1 MDKTTRKMLGA
12 AAAHPNIAFIKYWGN
27 IDDDL
32 RLAANDSIS
41 MNLAALETATS
52 VEFIEDDSLA
62 SDQLFIN
69 DTRIVQDA
77 FDRVSKFIDIARNM
91 AGIDLPAKVE
101 SFTNFPMGAGIASS
115 AAAFAA
121 LSLATAEAA
130 GLEYS
135 PEFLS
140 RYARR
145 GSGSACRSIPSGF
158 VEWKAGNTDET
169 SYATSFADVTH
180 WNLVDCIAIIDEDHK
195 PVGSTAGH
203 ALAQTSVLQQARLDD
218 TPRRFE
224 ACKQAILDKDF
235 ERFAE
240 VVEQDSTIMHAVM
253 MTSNPSLFYWAPT
266 SVHLMKVIPNLRR
279 SGIPVCFTLDAGPN
293 VHAITTQDYAK
304 TVEETLHSVDGVKTV
319 IKSKVGGGTHLR
331 IKK

>member
-1 MDKTTRKMLGA
+1 MDKDNRKLLGA

-52 VEFIEDDSLA
+52 VEFVEDGSLA

-69 DTRIVQDA
+69 DTRIVQGA
-77 FDRVSKFIDIARNM
+77 LDRVSHFIDIARNM
-91 AGIDLPAKVE
+91 AGIDLPVKVE

-121 LSLATAEAA
+121 LALATAEAA
-130 GLEYS
+130 GLDYS

-145 GSGSACRSIPSGF
+145 GSGSACRSIPGGF
-158 VEWKAGNTDET
+158 VEWRAGKTDED
-169 SYATSFADVTH
+169 SFATSFADVTH
-180 WNLVDCIAIIDEDHK
+180 WDLVDCIAIINEDHK

-203 ALAQTSVLQQARLDD
+203 ALAQTSILQQARLDD

-224 ACKQAILDKDF
+224 VCKKAILDKDF
-235 ERFAE
+235 EKFAE
-240 VVEQDSTIMHAVM
+240 VVEQDSTVMHAVM
-253 MTSNPSLFYWAPT
+253 MTSNPPLFYWAPP
-266 SVHLMKVIPNLRR
+266 SLHLMKAIPEWRR
-279 SGIPVCFTLDAGPN
+279 SGIPVCFTLDAGAN
-293 VHAITTQDYAK
+293 VHAITTQDYEK
-304 TVEETLHSVDGVKTV
+304 TVEEALESINGLKSVL
-319 IKSKVGGGTHLR
+319 KSKVGGGTHLR